1 MTETVEQF
9 TPEVDLRRMLDILC
23 AGTAAIV
30 FSPVFLIVGI
40 AILFEGGRPILYS
53 QFRLGQNGRPFR
65 IYKFRKFRPD
75 CDLNGFQLT
84 LEEDERMTK
93 MGGILAAT
101 KLDELPQLW
110 NVLRGDMALVGPRP
124 ESPAFSDCF
133 RDGFEKGE
141 TFYSPERE
149 TDSRLPKA
157 ESRVGP
163 ASFASVPVF
172 NGEDLVALLY
182 VDSLDP
188 HFCTTHDLER
198 MAKFSRIVAKAV
210 TETGPVQ
217 ERAQSQADAWETY
230 LERTPVEDMER
241 EKLLLLLNRNEWN
254 IARVARLMG
263 VTRRTIYLRLQR
275 YNIPRERVPKTRH
288 RAAARA

>member
-1 MTETVEQF
+1 VKRRADLIDQF
-9 TPEVDLRRMLDILC
+9 ADLVVGADDPRRLAERTLEVVMSL
-23 AGTAAIV
+23 T
-30 FSPVFLIVGI
+30 
-40 AILFEGGRPILYS
+40 
-53 QFRLGQNGRPFR
+53 NGRSGAVFTR
-65 IYKFRKFRPD
+65 EGDKVALFASR
-75 CDLNGFQLT
+75 
-84 LEEDERMTK
+84 
-93 MGGILAAT
+93 GIDQHVLDAA
-101 KLDELPQLW
+101 QSVW
-110 NVLRGDMALVGPRP
+110 GR
-124 ESPAFSDCF
+124 F
-133 RDGFEKGE
+133 RDSFQKGE
-141 TFYSPERE
+141 TFYCPEK
-149 TDSRLPKA
+149 DSDTRLPKG

-163 ASFASVPVF
+163 ASFAVVPVF
-172 NGEDLVALLY
+172 SGEDLVALLY

-217 ERAQSQADAWETY
+217 DRAQSQADAWETY

-275 YNIPRERVPKTRH
+275 YNIPRERVPKTRLKP
-288 RAAARA
+288 ARAV